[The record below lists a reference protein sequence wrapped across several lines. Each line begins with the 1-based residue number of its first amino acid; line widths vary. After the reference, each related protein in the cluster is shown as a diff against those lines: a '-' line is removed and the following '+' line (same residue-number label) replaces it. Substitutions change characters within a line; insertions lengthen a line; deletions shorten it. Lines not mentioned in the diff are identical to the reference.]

1 MFDYCSLQT
10 DAGQTRSMSSVFPKS
25 SIMQTDP
32 YGFLR
37 WGVERRTDMAT
48 LQRQI
53 ADKFLE
59 KLAHAKDVDAAQL
72 DGAENPVLGQQED
85 KGRGLA

>member
-1 MFDYCSLQT
+1 
-10 DAGQTRSMSSVFPKS
+10 
-25 SIMQTDP
+25 
-32 YGFLR
+32 
-37 WGVERRTDMAT
+37 MAT

-72 DGAENPVLGQQED
+72 DELKTLFSGNKKIRVED
-85 KGRGLA
+85 LLKIFTLPAGGDLK